1 MDIGGSALVTGA
13 SRGIGRAVAVEL
25 AQRGFDVVA
34 AMRTPADGADL
45 PALAAEGAGGGGRI
59 TVVGMDV
66 TDPGSISV
74 PDDLRVLVNNAGLD
88 VDHTPVEHA
97 DASAWRDMFETNVI
111 GTLHMCQAA
120 IPVLRDNAPG
130 VIANLTS
137 SSILAPVAFYA
148 GYRGTKAA
156 VSAMCDTLR
165 VELAPFGVRIVE
177 ILPGPVDTDMFQ
189 VTRGVGPAARHALYR
204 AMAEAAEEQRR
215 LFADP
220 MVVPASVAAVA
231 ITDALLDDGGPMRY
245 SCDPLGTGLLDMWR
259 QNDDEALYRM
269 VGGGGG
275 DDGSSGGPP
284 TPASDSAVPDSA
296 AQSHIPS
303 PAPDAVMPDSAVP
316 GGVVPDGVVPGGVV
330 PDEVVLGGVVPD
342 DVVPGGV
349 VPDDVVPG
357 GVVPGGVVPG
367 GVVPDEVVLDGVV
380 RRHVPGGVVSN
391 DVVLEANR
399 VVPEGVVRG
408 HVPGHLLTAM
418 GMRRVEDPE
427 AGPTLEMDVRPEVTN
442 PHGGLHG
449 GLMAVLIECGAAGVA
464 VRAGDSEMIVAGDM
478 LIRFLSPARVGPA
491 RIVGRVLKAGRR
503 QIVVQADVVDVGDDR
518 RLVASATLAYARL

>member
-74 PDDLRVLVNNAGLD
+74 PGDLRVLVNNAGLD

-97 DASAWRDMFETNVI
+97 DVSAWRNMFETNVI

-165 VELAPFGVRIVE
+165 VELAPFGVRVVE

-220 MVVPASVAAVA
+220 MVVPASVAAA
-231 ITDALLDDGGPMRY
+231 SIADALLDDGGPMRY

-275 DDGSSGGPP
+275 DDGGPP

-303 PAPDAVMPDSAVP
+303 PAPDDVMPDS
-316 GGVVPDGVVPGGVV
+316 
-330 PDEVVLGGVVPD
+330 VVPD
-342 DVVPGGV
+342 D
-349 VPDDVVPG
+349 
-357 GVVPGGVVPG
+357 
-367 GVVPDEVVLDGVV
+367 VVLDGVV
-380 RRHVPGGVVSN
+380 RRHVPGGVVSD
-391 DVVLEANR
+391 DVVPGVVPEANR
-399 VVPEGVVRG
+399 VVPEGVVQG